1 MAYVVSDEELEY
13 ATLFHRRLV
22 AMHARVAAQFIYA
35 RFALNIFGRLLPRW
49 SESELSTLGNNLK
62 AGKIK
67 NTTAAVAKGIGTSAL
82 RVHEVQEDDVEGTSP
97 FFSRLVE
104 LHPCLSG

>member
-49 SESELSTLGNNLK
+49 SSELSMFGNNPK
-62 AGKIK
+62 AGKGKTK
-67 NTTAAVAKGIGTSAL
+67 NTTEAVAKGTGTSAL
-82 RVHEVQEDDVEGTSP
+82 RVHEVQEDDDEGTSS
-97 FFSRLVE
+97 FRISAYV
-104 LHPCLSG
+104 G